1 MPGVNS
7 VAMVPRQT
15 RYLPFKNS
23 SLLAATRPST
33 PTPSW
38 LEASSLAMNTAAT
51 VGFSTGFFSASC
63 TNSSV
68 TAATWPRQSVV
79 PRPHSLS
86 PSTSFCQSFGQGSD
100 LSLEQSTWLFF
111 VHSDTEAQ

>member
-86 PSTSFCQSFGQGSD
+86 PSMVSSKGGKLQFSGLAGTTSR
-100 LSLEQSTWLFF
+100 WLQ
-111 VHSDTEAQ
+111 ARA